1 MEAKVIVL
9 TKEEFDQIDNLLGL
23 TENEGIIVVTEEIAE
38 KYGIGSGTVT
48 GYDFAEMPDIYI
60 DLVSCE
66 NHYFLAWK
74 EYQNKKSKEEKSA
87 PCSP

>member
-1 MEAKVIVL
+1 LEAKVIVL
-9 TKEEFDQIDNLLGL
+9 TKQEFDQIDNLLGL

-60 DLVSCE
+60 DLVNRE
-66 NHYFLAWK
+66 NHYFLA
-74 EYQNKKSKEEKSA
+74 
-87 PCSP
+87 